1 MTRKNKLASSLG
13 AFLRVLCDLMV
24 LNVLWLICC
33 IPVITVG
40 PATSALCCVSLKL
53 ARGEPTATVRTFFDA
68 LKQNFVQ
75 ALLLGLIGLAGF
87 AVAVVDWLFALSQ
100 QGSLRTLYFVVGV
113 IVSAVVLA
121 YWAWVFAL
129 NAGFENSLVGTIK
142 NALSLAFVEPGKT
155 LLINHF
161 RIQSSDVRHQTNNL
175 KSEISNLKSQE
186 WHLVDLPGYGYAQA
200 GQKQREALKRMIERY
215 CLMREQLVCLF
226 VLIDCRHEPQKID
239 LEFINWLGENG
250 VPFAIVFTKGDK
262 LGRMR
267 LKENVEA

>member
-33 IPVITVG
+33 IPIITVG

-75 ALLLGLIGLAGF
+75 ALLLGLIGLAGL
-87 AVAVVDWLFALSQ
+87 AIGVVDWLFALSQ

-129 NAGFENSLVGTIK
+129 NAGFENSLRGTIK
-142 NALSLAFVEPGKT
+142 SGLSLAFVEPGKT
-155 LLINHF
+155 LLIW
-161 RIQSSDVRHQTNNL
+161 I
-175 KSEISNLKSQE
+175 
-186 WHLVDLPGYGYAQA
+186 A
-200 GQKQREALKRMIERY
+200 
-215 CLMREQLVCLF
+215 
-226 VLIDCRHEPQKID
+226 
-239 LEFINWLGENG
+239 
-250 VPFAIVFTKGDK
+250 FAIPVLCFLFLPEAVVIYIGWAYILFAVSAPAYIAARSQVKVFSRFGGPAARIEPEDD
-262 LGRMR
+262 
-267 LKENVEA
+267 NFYQ

>member
-33 IPVITVG
+33 IPIITVG

-53 ARGEPTATVRTFFDA
+53 ARGEPTATVRTFFEA

-129 NAGFENSLVGTIK
+129 NAGFENSLRGTIK
-142 NALSLAFVEPGKT
+142 SGLSLAFVEPGKT
-155 LLINHF
+155 LLIWIAF
-161 RIQSSDVRHQTNNL
+161 AMPVLCFLFLPEAVVIYIGWAYILFAVSAPAYIAARSQVKVFSRFGGPAARI
-175 KSEISNLKSQE
+175 
-186 WHLVDLPGYGYAQA
+186 
-200 GQKQREALKRMIERY
+200 
-215 CLMREQLVCLF
+215 
-226 VLIDCRHEPQKID
+226 EPEDDNFYQ
-239 LEFINWLGENG
+239 
-250 VPFAIVFTKGDK
+250 
-262 LGRMR
+262 
-267 LKENVEA
+267 

>member
-33 IPVITVG
+33 IPIITVG

-53 ARGEPTATVRTFFDA
+53 ARGEPTATVRTFFEA

-100 QGSLRTLYFVVGV
+100 QGSLRTLYYVVGV

-129 NAGFENSLVGTIK
+129 NAGFENSLRGTIK
-142 NALSLAFVEPGKT
+142 SGLSLAFVEPGKT
-155 LLINHF
+155 LLIW
-161 RIQSSDVRHQTNNL
+161 I
-175 KSEISNLKSQE
+175 
-186 WHLVDLPGYGYAQA
+186 A
-200 GQKQREALKRMIERY
+200 
-215 CLMREQLVCLF
+215 
-226 VLIDCRHEPQKID
+226 
-239 LEFINWLGENG
+239 
-250 VPFAIVFTKGDK
+250 FAIPVLCFLFLPEAVVIYIGWAYILFAVSAPAYIAARSQVKVFSRFGGPAARIEPEDD
-262 LGRMR
+262 
-267 LKENVEA
+267 NFYQ

>member
-53 ARGEPTATVRTFFDA
+53 ARGEPTATVRTFFEA

-129 NAGFENSLVGTIK
+129 NAGFENSLRGTFTRP
-142 NALSLAFVEPGKT
+142 LSLAFVAPGKT
-155 LLINHF
+155 LLIW
-161 RIQSSDVRHQTNNL
+161 I
-175 KSEISNLKSQE
+175 
-186 WHLVDLPGYGYAQA
+186 A
-200 GQKQREALKRMIERY
+200 
-215 CLMREQLVCLF
+215 
-226 VLIDCRHEPQKID
+226 
-239 LEFINWLGENG
+239 
-250 VPFAIVFTKGDK
+250 FAIPVLCFLFLPEAVVIYIGWAYILFAVSAPAYIAARSQVKVFSRFGGPAARIEPEDD
-262 LGRMR
+262 
-267 LKENVEA
+267 NFYQ

>member
-1 MTRKNKLASSLG
+1 MARTNKLASSLG

-24 LNVLWLICC
+24 LNVLWLLCC

-53 ARGEPTATVRTFFDA
+53 ARGEPTTTIRTFFEA
-68 LKQNFVQ
+68 MKQNFVQ
-75 ALLLGLIGLAGF
+75 ALLLGLIGLAGL

-100 QGSLRTLYFVVGV
+100 QGSLRTLYYVVGV

-155 LLINHF
+155 LLIW
-161 RIQSSDVRHQTNNL
+161 I
-175 KSEISNLKSQE
+175 
-186 WHLVDLPGYGYAQA
+186 A
-200 GQKQREALKRMIERY
+200 
-215 CLMREQLVCLF
+215 
-226 VLIDCRHEPQKID
+226 
-239 LEFINWLGENG
+239 
-250 VPFAIVFTKGDK
+250 FAIPVFCFLFLPEVVVIYIGWAYILFAVSAPAYIAARSQVKVFSRFGGPAARIEPEDD
-262 LGRMR
+262 
-267 LKENVEA
+267 NFYQ

>member
-1 MTRKNKLASSLG
+1 MARKNKLASSFG

-75 ALLLGLIGLAGF
+75 ALLLGLIGLAGL

-100 QGSLRTLYFVVGV
+100 QGSLRTLYYVVGV

-129 NAGFENSLVGTIK
+129 NAGFENSLRGTIK
-142 NALSLAFVEPGKT
+142 SGLSLAFVEPGKT
-155 LLINHF
+155 LLIW
-161 RIQSSDVRHQTNNL
+161 I
-175 KSEISNLKSQE
+175 
-186 WHLVDLPGYGYAQA
+186 A
-200 GQKQREALKRMIERY
+200 
-215 CLMREQLVCLF
+215 
-226 VLIDCRHEPQKID
+226 
-239 LEFINWLGENG
+239 
-250 VPFAIVFTKGDK
+250 FAIPVLCFLFLPEAVVIYIGWAYILFAVSAPAYIAARSQVKVFSRFGGPAARIEPEDD
-262 LGRMR
+262 
-267 LKENVEA
+267 NFYQ

>member
-53 ARGEPTATVRTFFDA
+53 ARGEPTATVRTFFEA

-155 LLINHF
+155 LLIW
-161 RIQSSDVRHQTNNL
+161 I
-175 KSEISNLKSQE
+175 
-186 WHLVDLPGYGYAQA
+186 A
-200 GQKQREALKRMIERY
+200 
-215 CLMREQLVCLF
+215 
-226 VLIDCRHEPQKID
+226 
-239 LEFINWLGENG
+239 
-250 VPFAIVFTKGDK
+250 FAIPVFCFLFLPEVVVIYIGWAYILFAVSAPAYIAARSQVKVFSRFGGPAVHIEPEDD
-262 LGRMR
+262 
-267 LKENVEA
+267 NFYQ

>member
-1 MTRKNKLASSLG
+1 MTRKNKLASTLG

-53 ARGEPTATVRTFFDA
+53 ARGEPTATVRTFFEA

-100 QGSLRTLYFVVGV
+100 QGSLRTLYYVVGV

-129 NAGFENSLVGTIK
+129 NAGFENSLRGTIK
-142 NALSLAFVEPGKT
+142 SGLSLAFVEPGKT
-155 LLINHF
+155 LLIW
-161 RIQSSDVRHQTNNL
+161 I
-175 KSEISNLKSQE
+175 
-186 WHLVDLPGYGYAQA
+186 A
-200 GQKQREALKRMIERY
+200 
-215 CLMREQLVCLF
+215 
-226 VLIDCRHEPQKID
+226 
-239 LEFINWLGENG
+239 
-250 VPFAIVFTKGDK
+250 FAIPVLCFLFLPEAVVIYIGWAYILFAVSAPAYIAARSQVKVFSRFGGPAARIEPEDD
-262 LGRMR
+262 
-267 LKENVEA
+267 NFYQ

>member
-1 MTRKNKLASSLG
+1 MARKNKLASSFG

-33 IPVITVG
+33 IPIITVG

-53 ARGEPTATVRTFFDA
+53 ARGEPTATVRTFFEA

-129 NAGFENSLVGTIK
+129 NAGFENSLRGTIK
-142 NALSLAFVEPGKT
+142 SGLSLAFVEPGKT
-155 LLINHF
+155 LLIW
-161 RIQSSDVRHQTNNL
+161 I
-175 KSEISNLKSQE
+175 
-186 WHLVDLPGYGYAQA
+186 A
-200 GQKQREALKRMIERY
+200 
-215 CLMREQLVCLF
+215 
-226 VLIDCRHEPQKID
+226 
-239 LEFINWLGENG
+239 
-250 VPFAIVFTKGDK
+250 FAIPVLCFLFLPEAVVIYIGWAYILFAVSAPAYIAARSQVKVFSRFGGPAARIEPEDD
-262 LGRMR
+262 
-267 LKENVEA
+267 NFYQ

>member
-1 MTRKNKLASSLG
+1 MARKNKLASSFG

-53 ARGEPTATVRTFFDA
+53 ARGEPTATVRTFFEA

-129 NAGFENSLVGTIK
+129 NAGFENSLRGTIK
-142 NALSLAFVEPGKT
+142 SGLSLAFVEPGKT
-155 LLINHF
+155 LLIW
-161 RIQSSDVRHQTNNL
+161 I
-175 KSEISNLKSQE
+175 
-186 WHLVDLPGYGYAQA
+186 A
-200 GQKQREALKRMIERY
+200 
-215 CLMREQLVCLF
+215 
-226 VLIDCRHEPQKID
+226 
-239 LEFINWLGENG
+239 
-250 VPFAIVFTKGDK
+250 FAIPVLCFLFLPEAVVIYIGWAYILFAVSAPAYIAARSQVKVFSRFGGPAARIEPEDD
-262 LGRMR
+262 
-267 LKENVEA
+267 NFYQ

>member
-129 NAGFENSLVGTIK
+129 NAGFENSLRGTIK
-142 NALSLAFVEPGKT
+142 SGLSLAFVEPGKT
-155 LLINHF
+155 LLIW
-161 RIQSSDVRHQTNNL
+161 I
-175 KSEISNLKSQE
+175 
-186 WHLVDLPGYGYAQA
+186 A
-200 GQKQREALKRMIERY
+200 
-215 CLMREQLVCLF
+215 
-226 VLIDCRHEPQKID
+226 
-239 LEFINWLGENG
+239 
-250 VPFAIVFTKGDK
+250 FAIPVLCFLFLPEAVVIYIGWAYILFAVSAPAYIAARSQVKVFSRFGGPAARIEPEDD
-262 LGRMR
+262 
-267 LKENVEA
+267 NFYQ

>member
-33 IPVITVG
+33 IPIITVG
-40 PATSALCCVSLKL
+40 PATSALCCVSLQL

-129 NAGFENSLVGTIK
+129 NAGFENSLRGTIK
-142 NALSLAFVEPGKT
+142 SGLSLAFVEPGKT
-155 LLINHF
+155 LLIW
-161 RIQSSDVRHQTNNL
+161 I
-175 KSEISNLKSQE
+175 
-186 WHLVDLPGYGYAQA
+186 A
-200 GQKQREALKRMIERY
+200 
-215 CLMREQLVCLF
+215 
-226 VLIDCRHEPQKID
+226 
-239 LEFINWLGENG
+239 
-250 VPFAIVFTKGDK
+250 FAIPVLCFLFLPEAVVIYIGWAYILFAVSAPAYIAARSQVKVFSRFGGPAARIEPEDD
-262 LGRMR
+262 
-267 LKENVEA
+267 NFYQ